1 MDLAR
6 ALCEALE
13 LSEGQLS
20 GCVPLKHLPPGERER
35 MASRR
40 QEDLELLQS
49 QLALQNSQS
58 QNKDL
63 LLQESQREIQILRC
77 SKKILVIFQIRLKYV
92 KKKKNLKDTN

>member
-20 GCVPLKHLPPGERER
+20 GCVPLKHLPPGERAH
-35 MASRR
+35 MASLR
-40 QEDLELLQS
+40 QEDLELLRS

-63 LLQESQREIQILRC
+63 LLQESQREIQTLRC
-77 SKKILVIFQIRLKYV
+77 SKKIRFILQIRLKVNKLNNSAGPY
-92 KKKKNLKDTN
+92 